1 MKKIGIFCLG
11 ARRAEFAVAHAYE
24 LSKCKYDNY
33 HFYMLGNET
42 DDSIR
47 NALVNILGERVSI
60 YEFDTRNNFNYMMK
74 VLFAIEQNHEYS
86 VKHDEDCFMV
96 SESWD
101 KFFANMENM
110 TEQDLICTGA
120 ISSGIPTVEMFIENH
135 APEIKEKI
143 YEIFKNVKL
152 GNHGADYTSVNYDYT
167 DWDSDIFYERV
178 KNFNHYY
185 KGIHPIRVNFEALK
199 LINDHIL
206 ENFKQVMSLKD
217 RKIIKDNSKY
227 PYFCNNIF
235 GIRTEDWK
243 NFVSSRELYVDGFD
257 EVPLNRYRELHN
269 KNFVFDTGIPIIH
282 TMYNWSPEFVY
293 EKQFIHDIMRKVLV

>member
-11 ARRAEFAVAHAYE
+11 TRRVEFIIAHAYA
-24 LSKCKYDNY
+24 LSKCKYDDY
-33 HFYMLGNET
+33 HFYLLGNET
-42 DDSIR
+42 PDPIR
-47 NALVNILGERVSI
+47 DLIKQILGDKVSI
-60 YEFDTRNNFNYMMK
+60 YEFDSRNNYNYMMK
-74 VLFAIEQNHEYS
+74 IIFALDKNHEFS
-86 VKHDEDCFMV
+86 IKHDEDCFMTT
-96 SESWD
+96 ESWD
-101 KFFANMENM
+101 KFFNNIENMESNDLM
-110 TEQDLICTGA
+110 TTGA

-135 APEIKEKI
+135 APEIKEKV

-152 GNHGADYTSVNYDYT
+152 ANHGADYTSLNYDYK

-178 KNFNHYY
+178 TNFDHYY

-199 LINDHIL
+199 IINDHIIQ
-206 ENFKQVMSLKD
+206 NFDKVMSLKSCPV
-217 RKIIKDNSKY
+217 IKDNCKY

-243 NFVSSRELYVDGFD
+243 KIVSSRELYVDNFD
-257 EVPLNRYRELHN
+257 EVPLNKYRILHN

-293 EKQFIHDIMRKVLV
+293 EKDFIQNVMKLVLK

>member
-11 ARRAEFAVAHAYE
+11 TRRVEFAIAHAYE

-33 HFYMLGNET
+33 HFYLLGNEM

-47 NALVNILGERVSI
+47 NALVSILGDRVSI
-60 YEFDTRNNFNYMMK
+60 YEFDSRNSYNYMMK
-74 VLFAIEQNHEYS
+74 VIFALDRNHEFS
-86 VKHDEDCFMV
+86 IKHDEDCFMTT
-96 SESWD
+96 ESWD
-101 KFFANMENM
+101 KFFLNMENM
-110 TEQDLICTGA
+110 KEDDLLSTGA
-120 ISSGIPTVEMFIENH
+120 ITSGIPTVEMFIENH
-135 APEIKEKI
+135 APEIKEQV

-152 GNHGADYTSVNYDYT
+152 GNHGADYTSVNYNYDK
-167 DWDSDIFYERV
+167 WDSDIFYSRV
-178 KNFNHYY
+178 KDFDHYY

-199 LINDHIL
+199 IINDYIL
-206 ENFKQVMSLKD
+206 QNFHQVMSLKD
-217 RKIIKDNSKY
+217 RPIIRDNTKY

-243 NFVSSRELYVDGFD
+243 KVVSSRELYVDNFD

-293 EKQFIHDIMRKVLV
+293 EKQFIHEIMRKVLV